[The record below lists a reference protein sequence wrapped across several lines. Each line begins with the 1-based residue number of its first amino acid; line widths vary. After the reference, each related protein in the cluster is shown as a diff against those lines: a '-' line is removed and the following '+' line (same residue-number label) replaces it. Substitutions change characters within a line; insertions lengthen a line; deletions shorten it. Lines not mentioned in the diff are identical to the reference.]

1 MRKYY
6 KRKTYRRKRFYK
18 RKSTKIYRPSK
29 KLRTVVKNI
38 VSRNME
44 TKANQYTSAGVD
56 VYGTI
61 SNTNVLNIIPGIAQ
75 GTGQSN
81 RIGNRIK
88 PVRFTLRIALTC
100 RDANSV
106 YPFASPTYFDIYIFK
121 WKDANEAGGAPALVD
136 MQSFLED
143 DNSSKQYTGLQTD
156 GLRRLNESQFQLL
169 AKKRIT
175 LSNFLTTGNSS
186 GRFQNTNP
194 NRTLYF
200 DISKHVKKTWMYEDA
215 LSQVNNDN
223 LWLAIGATQTDGT
236 SLGSS
241 VIGNYQFISEIKYK
255 DA

>member
-1 MRKYY
+1 MPRYY
-6 KRKTYRRKRFYK
+6 KRKTYRRKRVYK
-18 RKSTKIYRPSK
+18 RKASRTYRPSK

-38 VSRNME
+38 VSRTME

-56 VYGTI
+56 VFGTI

-121 WKDANEAGGAPALVD
+121 WKDANEASGAPALVD
-136 MQSFLED
+136 MQAFLED
-143 DNSSKQYTGLQTD
+143 DNTAKQYTGLQTD
-156 GLRRLNESQFQLL
+156 GLRRLNDSQFQLL

-200 DISKHVKKTWMYEDA
+200 DI
-215 LSQVNNDN
+215 
-223 LWLAIGATQTDGT
+223 T
-236 SLGSS
+236 SM
-241 VIGNYQFISEIKYK
+241 
-255 DA
+255 